1 MDTIRSY
8 ASTNDLNLDS
18 GNNGGDLW
26 ESDHSDFSS
35 GPESTGNASGV
46 ALWDPSSTSFAVQND
61 YYNGNQLNDAY
72 GASRN
77 YSGSVSDQSF
87 MPTGPSYENFKHVKE
102 PKDIFDNWV
111 IDNRYK
117 MVRRLGKGSYGE
129 VFEAIDLKLNNKV
142 AVKKMSNSFTSYTD
156 IKRLYREI
164 HILLSIDNPYVV
176 NLIDIYCPNLDIDNI
191 SSAESPMEYLL
202 AASSPTGSRKSGL
215 ETVDNNI
222 TNQNQRK
229 RFKGR
234 INEYNKYSKTRTVE
248 QLQDSLRS
256 SLSVVYL
263 IFEFV
268 DTDLYKLLN
277 SNQNLTNQHIKV
289 ILHQILLGLYH
300 LHSANVI
307 HRDLK
312 PANILISED
321 CSIKICDL
329 GLARVVVD
337 DPDEDATYVHQQDIT
352 GENSLNGLSLAGC
365 VDTSVNNQGILK
377 DVQQTRAG
385 IRRSLTKHVVTRW
398 YRAPECILLQNYTSA
413 VDMWS
418 LGCIL
423 AELLQMQKESLP
435 HTERVPLFPGKSC
448 YPLSGGT
455 SLTNQTSKE
464 VHGDND
470 DRLDQLSVIIDI
482 IGTPDLADMAQIA
495 SSETSHF
502 FSNIPKRSHKLDKLF
517 PEADPAVLRLL
528 VSMLSFNASNR
539 ITAEEAL
546 NDTYFS
552 DIHHPTLMCM
562 SYPPLTADDICQ
574 PLRNVPTDYDLL
586 SSLDNG
592 DSHQIT
598 LLAGIL
604 DDILTF
610 KKSAV

>member
-1 MDTIRSY
+1 METIRSY
-8 ASTNDLNLDS
+8 TSTNDLALDS
-18 GNNGGDLW
+18 SINGKDIW
-26 ESDHSDFSS
+26 ESDTSDHSS
-35 GPESTGNASGV
+35 GPESIGNASGV
-46 ALWDPSSTSFAVQND
+46 ALWDPSSTSYAVSND
-61 YYNGNQLNDAY
+61 YYSGNQSVGGYDT
-72 GASRN
+72 ASN
-77 YSGSVSDQSF
+77 YSGHVTDGTF
-87 MPTGPSYENFKHVKE
+87 IPTGPSHENFKHVKE
-102 PKDIFDNWV
+102 AKDIFENWV

-129 VFEAIDLKLNNKV
+129 VFEAIDLKLNNRV
-142 AVKKMSNSFTSYTD
+142 AIKKMWNSFTSYTD

-164 HILLSIDNPYVV
+164 HILLNIDNPYVV
-176 NLIDIYCPNLDIDNI
+176 NLIDIYCPNLDIDSI
-191 SSAESPMEYLL
+191 STAESPMEYLI
-202 AASSPTGSRKSGL
+202 ASLSPVARKSSL
-215 ETVDNNI
+215 ESADTSFNNS
-222 TNQNQRK
+222 TQNQRK
-229 RFKGR
+229 RFKGHV
-234 INEYNKYSKTRTVE
+234 NDFNKFSKVRTAE
-248 QLQDSLRS
+248 QLQESLRS

-277 SNQNLTNQHIKV
+277 SNQNLSNQHIKV
-289 ILHQILLGLYH
+289 ILHQILLGLHH
-300 LHSANVI
+300 LHRANVI

-329 GLARVVVD
+329 GLARVVIED
-337 DPDEDATYVHQQDIT
+337 SHDDATYVHQQDIT
-352 GENSLNGLSLAGC
+352 GENSLNSLSLDGSIGDANGAI
-365 VDTSVNNQGILK
+365 VGGL
-377 DVQQTRAG
+377 QQTRAG

-448 YPLSGGT
+448 YPLSGST

-464 VHGDND
+464 APADNE

-495 SSETSHF
+495 TNETSHF
-502 FSNIPKRSHKLDKLF
+502 FSNIPKRTQKLDKLF

-528 VSMLSFNASNR
+528 VSMLSFNASTR
-539 ITAEEAL
+539 ITAAEAL
-546 NDTYFS
+546 SDPYFS
-552 DIHHPTLMCM
+552 DIHHPALMRV
-562 SYPPLTADDICQ
+562 SYPPLTADDVCQ
-574 PLRNVPTDYDLL
+574 PLRNVPTDADLL
-586 SSLDNG
+586 SSLDKS
-592 DSHQIT
+592 DSHQIK

-610 KKSAV
+610 KKSSY